1 MNETQWEYQTT
12 MLNVNIGTD
21 KRRGKQV
28 NKPIVSEHMIQTET
42 SKADVIS
49 CLQIKIRTLEY
60 LVKCLPINFKIA
72 AQEGNIV

>member
-1 MNETQWEYQTT
+1 MGYQNT

-21 KRRGKQV
+21 KQRGQQV

-60 LVKCLPINFKIA
+60 LVKCLPVNFKIA
-72 AQEGNIV
+72 AQEGNIG